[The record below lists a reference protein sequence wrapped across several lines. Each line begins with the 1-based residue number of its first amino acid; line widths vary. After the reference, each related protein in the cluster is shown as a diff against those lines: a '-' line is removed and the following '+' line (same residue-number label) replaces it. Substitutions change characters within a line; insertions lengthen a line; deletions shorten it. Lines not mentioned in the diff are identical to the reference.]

1 VRCPGHGEPA
11 LKISLM
17 AQAQSAVAQKG
28 RDGASFTRRGEGY
41 FGHAVDGAP
50 FLRP

>member
-1 VRCPGHGEPA
+1 MGA
-11 LKISLM
+11 SLKMSLM

-41 FGHAVDGAP
+41 FGHAVDGCLVFAH
-50 FLRP
+50 LIGAGL